1 MKYENIKEAVFI
13 ERPNR
18 FIANVCIDGK
28 EEKVHVKNTGRCRE
42 LLIKGCRV
50 FLEESKNSAR
60 KTKYSLVAVYK
71 GERLINMDSQIP
83 NYVAEEALKKGII
96 KEIGIPDFVKREVKY
111 SQSRF
116 DIYYEKDGRKGF
128 IEVKG
133 VTLEKN
139 GEVLFPDAPTERG
152 TKHIKELIKAKKE
165 GYVAAVLFVIQM
177 QDVSFFAPNA
187 ETDKDFSQALKNA
200 KEEGVNILAY
210 DCDVK
215 EDEIVLKDKVEVRV

>member
-28 EEKVHVKNTGRCRE
+28 EEKVHVKNTGRCHE
-42 LLIKGCRV
+42 LLLKGCRV
-50 FLEESKNSAR
+50 FLEESKNNAR

-165 GYVAAVLFVIQM
+165 GYEAAVLFVIQM
-177 QDVSFFAPNA
+177 KDVSFFAPNA

>member
-42 LLIKGCRV
+42 LLLKGCRV

-139 GEVLFPDAPTERG
+139 GKVLFPDAPTERG

-165 GYVAAVLFVIQM
+165 GYEAAVLFVIQM
-177 QDVSFFAPNA
+177 KDVRFFAPNA

>member
-42 LLIKGCRV
+42 LLLKGCRV
-50 FLEESKNSAR
+50 FLEESKNNAR

-165 GYVAAVLFVIQM
+165 GYEAAVLFVIQM
-177 QDVSFFAPNA
+177 KDVSFFAPNA

>member
-18 FIANVCIDGK
+18 FIANVCIEGK

-50 FLEESKNSAR
+50 FLEESKNNAR

-165 GYVAAVLFVIQM
+165 GYEAAVLFVIQM
-177 QDVSFFAPNA
+177 KDVSFFAPNA

>member
-42 LLIKGCRV
+42 LLLKGCRV
-50 FLEESKNSAR
+50 FLEESKNNAR

-71 GERLINMDSQIP
+71 GERLINMDLQIP

-96 KEIGIPDFVKREVKY
+96 KEVKY

-165 GYVAAVLFVIQM
+165 GYEAAVLFVIQM
-177 QDVSFFAPNA
+177 KDVSFFAPNA

>member
-18 FIANVCIDGK
+18 FIANVCIDGN

-42 LLIKGCRV
+42 LLLKGCRV
-50 FLEESKNSAR
+50 LLEESKNSAR

-165 GYVAAVLFVIQM
+165 GYEAAVLFVIQM
-177 QDVSFFAPNA
+177 KDVSFFAPNA

>member
-18 FIANVCIDGK
+18 FIANVCIDGN

-42 LLIKGCRV
+42 LLLKGCRV

-152 TKHIKELIKAKKE
+152 TKHIIELIKDKKE
-165 GYVAAVLFVIQM
+165 GYEAAVLFVIQM
-177 QDVSFFAPNA
+177 KDVSFFAPNA

>member
-42 LLIKGCRV
+42 LLLKGCRV
-50 FLEESKNSAR
+50 FLEESKNNAR

-165 GYVAAVLFVIQM
+165 GYEVAVLFVIQM
-177 QDVSFFAPNA
+177 KDVSFFAPNA

>member
-71 GERLINMDSQIP
+71 GERIINMDSQIP

-165 GYVAAVLFVIQM
+165 GYEAAVLFVIQM
-177 QDVSFFAPNA
+177 KDVSFFAPNA

>member
-42 LLIKGCRV
+42 LLLKGCRV

-83 NYVAEEALKKGII
+83 NYVAEEALINGII

-111 SQSRF
+111 SQ
-116 DIYYEKDGRKGF
+116 
-128 IEVKG
+128 
-133 VTLEKN
+133 
-139 GEVLFPDAPTERG
+139 
-152 TKHIKELIKAKKE
+152 
-165 GYVAAVLFVIQM
+165 
-177 QDVSFFAPNA
+177 
-187 ETDKDFSQALKNA
+187 
-200 KEEGVNILAY
+200 
-210 DCDVK
+210 
-215 EDEIVLKDKVEVRV
+215 

>member
-18 FIANVCIDGK
+18 FIANVCIDGN

-42 LLIKGCRV
+42 LLLKGCRD

-96 KEIGIPDFVKREVKY
+96 KEIGIPDCVKREVKY

-116 DIYYEKDGRKGF
+116 DIYYETDGRKGF

-165 GYVAAVLFVIQM
+165 GYEAAVLFVIQM
-177 QDVSFFAPNA
+177 KDVSFFAPNA

>member
-42 LLIKGCRV
+42 LLLKGCRV

-165 GYVAAVLFVIQM
+165 GYEAAVLFVIQM
-177 QDVSFFAPNA
+177 KDVSFFAPNA

>member
-18 FIANVCIDGK
+18 FIANVCINGN

-42 LLIKGCRV
+42 LLLKGCRV
-50 FLEESKNSAR
+50 FLEESKNNAR

-116 DIYYEKDGRKGF
+116 DIYYEKDGRKGVR
-128 IEVKG
+128 EVKG
-133 VTLEKN
+133 VKLEQN
-139 GEVLFPDAPTERG
+139 GKVLFPDAPTERG

-165 GYVAAVLFVIQM
+165 GYEAAVLFVIQM
-177 QDVSFFAPNA
+177 KDVSFFAPNA

>member
-18 FIANVCIDGK
+18 FIANVFIDGN

-42 LLIKGCRV
+42 LLLKGCRV

-165 GYVAAVLFVIQM
+165 GYEAAVLFVIQM
-177 QDVSFFAPNA
+177 KDVSFFAPNA

>member
-42 LLIKGCRV
+42 LLLKGCRV
-50 FLEESKNSAR
+50 FLEESKNNAR

-165 GYVAAVLFVIQM
+165 GYEAAVLFVIEM
-177 QDVSFFAPNA
+177 KDVSFFAPNA

>member
-42 LLIKGCRV
+42 LLLKGCRV

-165 GYVAAVLFVIQM
+165 GYEAAVLFVIQM
-177 QDVSFFAPNA
+177 KDVSFFAPNA

-215 EDEIVLKDKVEVRV
+215 EDEIVLKYKVEVRV

>member
-18 FIANVCIDGK
+18 FIANVCIDGN

-42 LLIKGCRV
+42 LLLKGCRV
-50 FLEESKNSAR
+50 FLEESKNNAR

-165 GYVAAVLFVIQM
+165 GYEAAVLFVIQM
-177 QDVSFFAPNA
+177 KDVSFFAPNA

>member
-18 FIANVCIDGK
+18 FIANVCIDGN

-42 LLIKGCRV
+42 LLLKGCRV

-139 GEVLFPDAPTERG
+139 GKVLFPDAPTERG

-165 GYVAAVLFVIQM
+165 GYEAAVLFVIQM
-177 QDVSFFAPNA
+177 KDVSFFAPNA

>member
-18 FIANVCIDGK
+18 FIANVCIEGK

-42 LLIKGCRV
+42 LLLKGCRV
-50 FLEESKNSAR
+50 FLEESKNNAR

-165 GYVAAVLFVIQM
+165 GYEAAVLFVIQM
-177 QDVSFFAPNA
+177 KDVSFFAPNA

>member
-42 LLIKGCRV
+42 LLLKGCRV

-139 GEVLFPDAPTERG
+139 GEVLFPEAPTERG

-165 GYVAAVLFVIQM
+165 GYEAAVLFVIQM
-177 QDVSFFAPNA
+177 KDVSFFAPNA

>member
-1 MKYENIKEAVFI
+1 MKYENIKEAIFI

-18 FIANVCIDGK
+18 FIANVCIDGN

-42 LLIKGCRV
+42 LLLKGCRV

-165 GYVAAVLFVIQM
+165 GYEAAVLFVIQM
-177 QDVSFFAPNA
+177 KDVSFFAPNA

>member
-1 MKYENIKEAVFI
+1 M
-13 ERPNR
+13 
-18 FIANVCIDGK
+18 CIDGN

-42 LLIKGCRV
+42 LLLKGCRV

-165 GYVAAVLFVIQM
+165 GYEAAVLFVIQM
-177 QDVSFFAPNA
+177 KDVSFFAPNA

>member
-18 FIANVCIDGK
+18 FIANVCINGN

-42 LLIKGCRV
+42 LLLKGCRV
-50 FLEESKNSAR
+50 FLEESKNNAR

-139 GEVLFPDAPTERG
+139 GKVLFPDAPTERG

-165 GYVAAVLFVIQM
+165 GYEAAVLFVIQM
-177 QDVSFFAPNA
+177 KDVSFFAPNA

>member
-18 FIANVCIDGK
+18 FIANVCVDGK

-42 LLIKGCRV
+42 LLLKGCRV

-165 GYVAAVLFVIQM
+165 GYEAAVLFVIQM
-177 QDVSFFAPNA
+177 KDVSFFAPNA

-200 KEEGVNILAY
+200 KEEGVSILAY

>member
-18 FIANVCIDGK
+18 FIANVCIDGN

-42 LLIKGCRV
+42 LLLKGCRV

-165 GYVAAVLFVIQM
+165 GYEAAVLFVIQM
-177 QDVSFFAPNA
+177 KDVSFFAPNA

>member
-96 KEIGIPDFVKREVKY
+96 KEISIPDFVKREVKY

-165 GYVAAVLFVIQM
+165 GYEAAVLFVIQM
-177 QDVSFFAPNA
+177 KDVSFFAPNA

>member
-18 FIANVCIDGK
+18 FIANVCIDGN

-42 LLIKGCRV
+42 LLLKGCRV
-50 FLEESKNSAR
+50 FLEESKNNAR

-139 GEVLFPDAPTERG
+139 GKVLFPDAPTERG

-165 GYVAAVLFVIQM
+165 GYEAAVLFVIQM
-177 QDVSFFAPNA
+177 KDVSFFAPNA